1 MGAEG
6 FFANRITHFLPRAAP
21 GRFLRSASQFAH
33 ALSLLYSNES
43 ALIIKRTDTEASHGG
58 VAAQPLEK

>member
-6 FFANRITHFLPRAAP
+6 FFANRITHFLPRTTL
-21 GRFLRSASQFAH
+21 GRFLRSSSQFAH
-33 ALSLLYSNES
+33 ALSLLYLNES

-58 VAAQPLEK
+58 IAAQPLEK